1 MLRGS
6 KPLVPA
12 ISEQTGYPFT
22 AMPGRLIQRADIAP
36 PQAEGEELSGV
47 TRDWEL
53 NAFISVPASFV
64 GGVPLTRA
72 MNPWAMPEAST

>member
-1 MLRGS
+1 
-6 KPLVPA
+6 
-12 ISEQTGYPFT
+12 
-22 AMPGRLIQRADIAP
+22 MPGRLIQRADIAP

-72 MNPWAMPEAST
+72 MNPWPMPEASVYRPQMNPCELIPFSDVKADPG